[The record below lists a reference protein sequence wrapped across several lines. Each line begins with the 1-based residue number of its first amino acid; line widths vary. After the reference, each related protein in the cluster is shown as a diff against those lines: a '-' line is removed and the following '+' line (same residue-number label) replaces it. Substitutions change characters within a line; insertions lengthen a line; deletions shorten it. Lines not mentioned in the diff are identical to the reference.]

1 MKKAIIQTT
10 ILIFSLGLSLLF
22 FSCNTP
28 ANSGKNES
36 TSDDSKQE
44 IPAPIDNGISS
55 RTPPSVNATLA
66 EDFIR
71 GFDAS
76 MVSALEENGVK
87 YYTEKGNEIDI
98 FELLKN
104 NGVNWIR
111 LRLWVNPSNYAGN
124 TLADGDNTT
133 VRTIA
138 VAKRVKAAGLKLLL
152 DFHYSDTWTD
162 PGLQTVPKDWENI
175 TTQSEMASKIKE
187 YTKSTLQQFKDAD
200 CLPDMV
206 QLGNE
211 INAGILLHTSSSKKG
226 NLNDSNPDVRAC
238 SWTGSDYTSQN
249 ENLVAYLK
257 AASEAV
263 SEVSSSIKRMIH
275 VAEGGAVSG
284 HKWFFDKLTT
294 VDYEVIGLSYYPFF
308 KSHGPIYTQK
318 SQTGENTYSLY
329 KNVEFLKQ
337 TYKKEVVIAET
348 SFAWSDGYNDSTT
361 NQLWYYDS
369 KTEPACGLACAYKNL
384 LYSDET
390 ALPQGITTKKKDGLT
405 CIAPTV
411 DNQVNVLKEI
421 IQASA
426 LAGAKGFFY
435 WGGDSVSGK
444 TFGSTMENQ
453 TFFDFN
459 NCALDSIAVFNV
471 QGE

>member
-44 IPAPIDNGISS
+44 IPVPKDNGISS

-87 YYTEKGNEIDI
+87 FYTEKGNEIDI

-162 PGLQTVPKDWENI
+162 PGLQTVPKDWESI
-175 TTQSEMASKIKE
+175 TTQSAMASKIKE
-187 YTKSTLQQFKDAD
+187 YTKSILQQFKAAD

-211 INAGILLHTSSSKKG
+211 INAGILLHTSSTAKP
-226 NLNDSNPDVRAC
+226 NPTTADSNV
-238 SWTGSDYTSQN
+238 SGTSSSDQN
-249 ENLVAYLK
+249 KNLVAYLQ
-257 AASEAV
+257 AASDAV
-263 SEVSSSIKRMIH
+263 KEVSPNIKRMIH
-275 VAEGGAVSG
+275 VAEGGAISG
-284 HKWFFDKLTT
+284 FKWFFDKLKT
-294 VDYEVIGLSYYPFF
+294 VEYEVIGLSYYPFF

-318 SQTGENTYSLY
+318 SQTGDNTYSLY

-369 KTEPACGLACAYKNL
+369 KTDPACGLACAYKNL
-384 LYSDET
+384 LYTDET
-390 ALPQGITTKKKDGLT
+390 TLPQGITTKEKDGLT

-471 QGE
+471 QGK